1 MSDILK
7 QLLNLEKISRSLE
20 LSPLQKKKADQVV
33 FDFADDF
40 LKNIDTHKLYEKDG
54 YNPESFDDIIGLEE
68 EPESIETI
76 VNSINEQ
83 SIKPGL
89 NPTHGAYLAY
99 IPGGGMY
106 ASALGDYMAAVT
118 NRFAGLFFASPGSV
132 RIENTL
138 VRWTGKALGYTG
150 TFGGYLSSGGSIA
163 NLTAMSTARW
173 AKKIKGKNYEK
184 TVIYL
189 SEQSH
194 HSVEK
199 AIRLAGLNEC
209 ILRYIP
215 LDEAFRIIPSELE
228 RMVSD
233 DVAAGLTPFLTVAN
247 AGSTNVGAVDPMD
260 AMADICEKY
269 GLWFHVDAAYGG
281 YFALTD
287 YGKTLFKGIER
298 ADSITIDPHKGLFL
312 PYGTGIALVKDV
324 KALREANQY
333 QAAYLQDT
341 DGFDMEYSPSEVSPE
356 LSKHYRGLRMY
367 MALKLHGVGAFRAAL
382 DEKLLLAQYF
392 HQEIQKLDF
401 EVGPEPELSVSIY
414 RYIPTNGDDANAFN
428 KALGQAIQYAGKVY
442 VSSTTINGVF
452 WLRCAVL
459 SFRSHKEHIDLL
471 LSELKLH
478 TTVLLRKNDI
488 E

>member
-1 MSDILK
+1 MMLK
-7 QLLNLEKISRSLE
+7 QLSELELESRKLE
-20 LSPLQKKKADQVV
+20 LSPAQKKEADSVV
-33 FDFADDF
+33 FGFADEF
-40 LKNIDTHKLYEKDG
+40 TKTIPQQKLYEKEG
-54 YNPESFDDIIGLEE
+54 YDPDNFDAKIALAEE
-68 EPESIETI
+68 GEDVASIMH
-76 VNSINEQ
+76 SIDEQ

-89 NPTHGAYLAY
+89 NPTSGAYLAY
-99 IPGGGMY
+99 IPGGGLY
-106 ASALGDYMAAVT
+106 ASALGDYLAAVT

-138 VRWTGKALGYTG
+138 VRWTGKVLGYTG
-150 TFGGYLSSGGSIA
+150 SFGGYLSSGGSIA

-173 AKKIKGKNYEK
+173 AKKIKGKDYEK

-199 AIRLAGLNEC
+199 AIRLSGLNEC
-209 ILRYIP
+209 ILRYLH
-215 LDEAFRIIPSELE
+215 LDNAFRIIPSAFEK
-228 RMVSD
+228 MVEED
-233 DVAAGLTPFLTVAN
+233 IAKGLSPFLTVAN

-260 AMADICEKY
+260 AMADICEKH

-287 YGKTLFKGIER
+287 YGKKLFKGINR

-333 QAAYLQDT
+333 QAPYLQDT

-367 MALKLHGVGAFRAAL
+367 MALKLHGISVFRSAL
-382 DEKLLLAQYF
+382 DEKLLLARYF
-392 HQEIQKLDF
+392 YKKVEALGF

-414 RYIPTNGDDANAFN
+414 RYHPKNGKEVDAFN
-428 KALGQAIQYAGKVY
+428 KELTLAVQHEGKVY
-442 VSSTTINGVF
+442 VSSTSLSGAY
-452 WLRCAVL
+452 WLRCAAL
-459 SFRSHKEHIDLL
+459 SFRTHKEHIDLL
-471 LSELKLH
+471 LNQLEKH
-478 TTVLLRKNDI
+478 VILLDK
-488 E
+488 

>member
-1 MSDILK
+1 M
-7 QLLNLEKISRSLE
+7 LNKLAELELISRKLE
-20 LSPLQKKKADQVV
+20 MSPAQKQEADSVV
-33 FDFADDF
+33 FGFAEEF
-40 LKNIDTHKLYEKDG
+40 LKTLPQQKLYEKEG
-54 YNPESFDDIIGLEE
+54 YDPDNFDAKIGLEE
-68 EPESIETI
+68 QGEDVASVMKSID
-76 VNSINEQ
+76 EQ

-89 NPTHGAYLAY
+89 NPSSGAYLAY
-99 IPGGGMY
+99 IPGGGLY
-106 ASALGDYMAAVT
+106 ASALGDYLAAVT

-150 TFGGYLSSGGSIA
+150 SFGGYLSSGGSIA

-173 AKKIKGKNYEK
+173 AKKIKGKDYEK

-199 AIRLAGLNEC
+199 AIRLSGLNEC
-209 ILRYIP
+209 ILRYLP
-215 LDEAFRIIPSELE
+215 LDNAYRIIPSAFEK
-228 RMVSD
+228 MVED
-233 DVAAGLTPFLTVAN
+233 DISQGLSPFLTVAN

-260 AMADICEKY
+260 AMADICEKH

-281 YFALTD
+281 YFALTN
-287 YGKTLFKGIER
+287 YGKQLFKGIQR

-324 KALREANQY
+324 KSLREANQY

-367 MALKLHGVGAFRAAL
+367 MALKLHGISTFRTAL
-382 DEKLLLAQYF
+382 DEKLLLTQYF
-392 HQEIQKLDF
+392 HEEVQKIGF
-401 EVGPEPELSVSIY
+401 EVGPKPELSVSVY
-414 RYIPTNGDDANAFN
+414 RYHPKNGKEVNAFN
-428 KALGQAIQYAGKVY
+428 KELTMAIQHQGKVY
-442 VSSTTINGVF
+442 VSSTTLGNNY

-459 SFRSHKEHIDLL
+459 SFRTHKEHIDLL
-471 LSELKLH
+471 LRELKKH
-478 TTVLLRKNDI
+478 VGLLDV
-488 E
+488 